1 YKEALRHCIPYSAKS
16 DAPQFACAAPP
27 TTPSNASTTS
37 AMGDEVE
44 KKKKSKKSK
53 SKKTEGEEAPAP
65 EPEAAPAPEPEPEP
79 EPAPAPPAEEEGF
92 DFAACDAAPAESEY
106 PVDGDEG
113 LPPPPAK
120 QKPKF
125 YLHWDRKKSK
135 FYDYNFDYGENYY
148 SSMVRHLETRGDIPL
163 RRTFA
168 DRAIRSS
175 VNRKAYADVRTENL
189 LASVNSCIR
198 NFETSQRAYVRA

>member
-1 YKEALRHCIPYSAKS
+1 
-16 DAPQFACAAPP
+16 
-27 TTPSNASTTS
+27 
-37 AMGDEVE
+37 MGDEVE
-44 KKKKSKKSK
+44 KKKSKKKSKK
-53 SKKTEGEEAPAP
+53 KTEEEAPA
-65 EPEAAPAPEPEPEP
+65 AEPEP
-79 EPAPAPPAEEEGF
+79 EPAAAPEPEPAAEPEPAPPAEEPAPVVEE
-92 DFAACDAAPAESEY
+92 AAPVAEEAAPVEAEY
-106 PVDGDEG
+106 PLDGEEG

-125 YLHWDRKKSK
+125 FLHWDRKKAK

-175 VNRKAYADVRTENL
+175 VTRKGLTDVRTENL
-189 LASVNSCIR
+189 LASVNNCIR
-198 NFETSQRAYVRA
+198 NFEHSQRAYVRV

>member
-1 YKEALRHCIPYSAKS
+1 
-16 DAPQFACAAPP
+16 
-27 TTPSNASTTS
+27 
-37 AMGDEVE
+37 MGDEI
-44 KKKKSKKSK
+44 KDKKKSKKSK
-53 SKKTEGEEAPAP
+53 KKAEE
-65 EPEAAPAPEPEPEP
+65 EPPAPEPEPEP
-79 EPAPAPPAEEEGF
+79 VAAPEPEPEPAPVAAAADEESTDWMTE
-92 DFAACDAAPAESEY
+92 AAAAPAEGAAEEY
-106 PVDGDEG
+106 PVDGEEG

-148 SSMVRHLETRGDIPL
+148 SSMVRHLETRGDIPI

-175 VNRKAYADVRTENL
+175 INRKGMTDIRTENL
-189 LASVNSCIR
+189 LASVNNCIK
-198 NFETSQRAYVRA
+198 NFEHSQRAYVRA

>member
-1 YKEALRHCIPYSAKS
+1 
-16 DAPQFACAAPP
+16 
-27 TTPSNASTTS
+27 
-37 AMGDEVE
+37 MGDEVDKK
-44 KKKKSKKSK
+44 KKKKSKKK
-53 SKKTEGEEAPAP
+53 AEEEPPAP
-65 EPEAAPAPEPEPEP
+65 EPEAAAPEPEPEPEP
-79 EPAPAPPAEEEGF
+79 EPAPPAEEPAPAPVAEE
-92 DFAACDAAPAESEY
+92 AAPVEADY
-106 PVDGDEG
+106 AVDGEEG

-148 SSMVRHLETRGDIPL
+148 SSMVRHLEIRGDIPI

-175 VNRKAYADVRTENL
+175 VNRKALTDTRTENL
-189 LASVNSCIR
+189 LASVNNCIR
-198 NFETSQRAYVRA
+198 NFEHSQRAYVRA

>member
-1 YKEALRHCIPYSAKS
+1 
-16 DAPQFACAAPP
+16 
-27 TTPSNASTTS
+27 
-37 AMGDEVE
+37 MGDEVE
-44 KKKKSKKSK
+44 KKKSKKKSKK
-53 SKKTEGEEAPAP
+53 KTEEE
-65 EPEAAPAPEPEPEP
+65 APAPEPEPEP
-79 EPAPAPPAEEEGF
+79 VPEPEPAAPAPVSDEPAAPWDTPAEE
-92 DFAACDAAPAESEY
+92 AAPAEVSEY
-106 PVDGDEG
+106 PAEGEEG

-148 SSMVRHLETRGDIPL
+148 SSMVRHLETRGDIPM

-175 VNRKAYADVRTENL
+175 VNRKAMTDVRTQNL
-189 LASVNSCIR
+189 LASVNNCIR
-198 NFETSQRAYVRA
+198 NFETSQKAYVRA